1 MIFFSVNPWPG
12 INFLGSFCANSCAM
26 KIVFISNSNYYFYVH
41 SLSAGHAWFYSQ
53 TADSAVRAKKNRN
66 TLRVHCTWLIWTSSR
81 GETCF
86 LPLFISITY
95 FILTA
100 LFHSWL
106 ATKGGSHSPCS
117 RMPGCQDAGMPGCQD
132 ADAMTSCLVRV
143 AVRSWWLGP
152 RNWNKFEHGPG
163 RMAKPAPSHLHKVT
177 TATTITGHESL
188 AKNLLTC
195 PWSRN

>member
-1 MIFFSVNPWPG
+1 MIFIIIEIASLEITNDFFSVNPWPG

-53 TADSAVRAKKNRN
+53 TAESAVRAKKNRN

-81 GETCF
+81 GGTGF

-106 ATKGGSHSPCS
+106 ATKGGPHSPCS
-117 RMPGCQDAGMPGCQD
+117 WMPGCRYAGMPGCRD
-132 ADAMTSCLVRV
+132 ARMPMP
-143 AVRSWWLGP
+143 WLHASYVSLWGADDWVLGIETNSNMALAEWQNLP
-152 RNWNKFEHGPG
+152 RHIYIK
-163 RMAKPAPSHLHKVT
+163 
-177 TATTITGHESL
+177 
-188 AKNLLTC
+188 
-195 PWSRN
+195 